1 MKRSTYIK
9 IGIVVSLSIVALIWG
24 LNFLKGKGAFSNEQ
38 QYHVVYERIDGLEI
52 TNPVLINGYKVG
64 QVRDIHFLPGLSGK
78 LVVVI
83 AIKPEIKLPK
93 GTIARIYSSDL
104 MGTKAIE
111 LILGKEAKHMQV
123 PGDTLIADFEGSLQ
137 ELVSIQMLPLKNKA
151 ENLMKEMEDAIE
163 IVKYIF
169 NEDTRNDITSS
180 FKNIKSTFANLEK
193 SSSNLDS
200 IVSDGK
206 SRVDNILIYTES
218 ITKNLQDHN
227 QDLANAMRNIST
239 ISDSLAQ
246 VNLKQTLLSTQS
258 VINQLDE
265 ITRKINGREGT
276 LGLLLNNDTLYQ
288 NLEDVSYNLNR
299 LVEDLR
305 LNPKRYVQFSAFNLG
320 KTVYVDQDQSDT
332 RGKKEKIVYKIQ
344 IYCSSEP
351 IALKPDNFKGYKN
364 VDEVSVDGVYI
375 YLLGNKKNLE
385 SARHYLKEVSIDFP
399 EAFIVE
405 IKERSYTPIN

>member
-9 IGIVVSLSIVALIWG
+9 IGVVISLSIIALIWG
-24 LNFLKGKGAFSNEQ
+24 LNFLKGKGAFTNDHQ
-38 QYHVVYERIDGLEI
+38 FRVVYERIDGLEI

-64 QVRDIHFLPGLSGK
+64 QVRDIHFLPNLSGK
-78 LVVVI
+78 LVVVV
-83 AIKPEIKLPK
+83 AIKPEILLPK

-111 LILGKEAKHMQV
+111 LILGKEAKQLQV

-169 NEDTRNDITSS
+169 NEETRNDITSS
-180 FKNIKSTFANLEK
+180 FKNIKSTFAHLEK

-206 SRVDNILIYTES
+206 TRIDNILIYTES
-218 ITKNLQDHN
+218 ITKNLEAHN
-227 QDLANAMRNIST
+227 KDLANAMHNISN

-246 VNLKQTLLSTQS
+246 ANLKQTLLATHS

-265 ITRKINGREGT
+265 ITRKINSREGT

-344 IYCSSEP
+344 IHTSTEP
-351 IALKPDNFKGYKN
+351 IALKAENFKGYKN
-364 VDEVSVDGVYI
+364 VDEVLVDGVYI

-385 SARHYLKEVSIDFP
+385 SARHFLKEVSSDYP

-405 IKERSYTPIN
+405 IKERSYTPVN